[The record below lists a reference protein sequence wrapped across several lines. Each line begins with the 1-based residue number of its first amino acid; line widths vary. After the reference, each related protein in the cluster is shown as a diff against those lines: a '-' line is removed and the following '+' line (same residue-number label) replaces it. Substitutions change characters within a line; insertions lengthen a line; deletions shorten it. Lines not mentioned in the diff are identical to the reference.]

1 MKKRDPDDPDFCGNR
16 NLWKSIGGV
25 CFLSRQGHEI
35 FFSLKI
41 SDGITFSGKNAEKN
55 GRGNNP
61 WIT

>member
-1 MKKRDPDDPDFCGNR
+1 MTLTFVVIGTYG
-16 NLWKSIGGV
+16 KSIGGV